1 MPASFV
7 NRLTS
12 LLGPAGVLGSAAD
25 MAPYLTDW
33 RGNYTGKAICIA
45 RPSTAEETAAV
56 VKLAREHG
64 HPIVPQGGNTGMVGG
79 SVPDTRGN
87 AIVLSTQRLNRI
99 RAIDITGNTL
109 TAESGCILA
118 HIQQAATEQDR
129 FFPLSLAAEGSC
141 TIGGNIS
148 TNAGGTQVVRYG
160 NTRDQVLG
168 LEVVMPS
175 GEIWNGLRGLR
186 KDNTGYDLKHLFI
199 GAEGTLGVIT
209 AAVLKLAPLPR
220 TRVTALVAVGSPEA
234 TLELFAHIRGAFG
247 DRVEGFEYFSRL
259 CLDFVL
265 RHIPG
270 TREPFA
276 EPQPWHVLIEL
287 ADTLQNAPLLEQLEE
302 ALAPLLES
310 GLARDAVIASSETQ
324 AAELWRLR
332 EEIAEAQ
339 KREGK
344 SIKHDIS
351 VPIARLPEFIGKA
364 DAALMRHFPG
374 IRIVNFGHIGDG
386 NLHYNCSMPAGEDNT
401 RIFARAADVNHVVY
415 DLVTQVG
422 GSISAEHGLG
432 MLKREENANRKSPVE
447 LAAMRAIKQAL
458 DPGNLMNPGKVL

>member
-1 MPASFV
+1 MSANLV
-7 NRLTS
+7 DRLT
-12 LLGPAGVLGSAAD
+12 AVLGSAGVLTAD
-25 MAPYLTDW
+25 ADTAPYLTDW
-33 RGNYTGKAICIA
+33 RGNYTGKALCVV
-45 RPSTAEETAAV
+45 RPSTTDEVAAV
-56 VKLAREHG
+56 VRLAKENKC
-64 HPIVPQGGNTGMVGG
+64 PIVPQGGNTGMVGG
-79 SVPDTRGN
+79 GVPDARGN

-99 RAIDITGNTL
+99 RALDPAGNTL
-109 TAESGCILA
+109 TAEAGCVLA
-118 HIQQAATEQDR
+118 NIQQAAEERDR
-129 FFPLSLAAEGSC
+129 LFPLSLAAEGSC

-160 NTRDQVLG
+160 NTREQVLG
-168 LEVVMPS
+168 LEVVLPN
-175 GEIWNGLRGLR
+175 GEIWHGLRGLR

-220 TRVTALVAVGSPEA
+220 TRITALIAVASPEA
-234 TLELFAHIRGAFG
+234 TLQLFEQVRGAFG
-247 DRVEGFEYFSRL
+247 DRVEGFEYFSRI
-259 CLDFVL
+259 CLEFVL

-276 EPQPWHVLIEL
+276 EPQAWHVLIEL
-287 ADTLQNAPLLEQLEE
+287 ADTLNDAPLLEQLETV
-302 ALAPLLES
+302 LAPLLES
-310 GLARDAVIASSETQ
+310 GLARDAVIASSASQ

-351 VPIARLPEFIGKA
+351 VPIARLPEFIGRA
-364 DAALMRHFPG
+364 DAALAQQFPG

-386 NLHYNCSMPAGEDNT
+386 NLHYNCSMPAGEDNA
-401 RIFARAADVNHVVY
+401 RIFARAGEVNRVVY
-415 DLVTQVG
+415 DLVSAVG

-432 MLKREENANRKSPVE
+432 MLKRDENARRKSPVE
-447 LAAMRAIKQAL
+447 LEAMRAIKRAL
-458 DPGNLMNPGKVL
+458 DPDNLMNPGKVL

>member
-1 MPASFV
+1 MSA
-7 NRLTS
+7 NLIDRLTA
-12 LLGPAGVLGSAAD
+12 LLGPAGLLVSGAD
-25 MAPYLTDW
+25 TAPYLTDW
-33 RGNYTGKAICIA
+33 RGNYTGKAFCVA
-45 RPSTAEETAAV
+45 RPASADETAAIV
-56 VKLAREHG
+56 TLARELK

-79 SVPDTRGN
+79 GVPDASGN

-99 RAIDITGNTL
+99 RTIDTTGNTL
-109 TAESGCILA
+109 VAEAGCILA
-118 HIQQAATEQDR
+118 NVQQAAEAANR

-160 NTRDQVLG
+160 NTREQVLG
-168 LEVVMPS
+168 LEVVLPN

-220 TRVTALVAVGSPEA
+220 SRVTALVAVSSPEA
-234 TLELFAHIRGAFG
+234 TLRLFENVRAAFG
-247 DRVEGFEYFSRL
+247 DRVEGFEYFSRV

-270 TREPFA
+270 SREPFA
-276 EPQPWHVLIEL
+276 DAHPWHALIEL
-287 ADTLQNAPLLEQLEE
+287 ADTLENAPLLDQLEQV
-302 ALAPLLES
+302 LGPMLDS
-310 GLARDAVIASSETQ
+310 GLARDAVIASSAAQ
-324 AAELWRLR
+324 AAEIWRLR

-351 VPIARLPEFIGKA
+351 VPIARLANFIERA
-364 DAALMRHFPG
+364 DAALKQHFPG

-386 NLHYNCSMPAGEDNT
+386 NLHYNCSMPEGEDNT
-401 RIFARAADVNHVVY
+401 RIFARAAEVNRVVY
-415 DLVTQVG
+415 DIVSDVG

-432 MLKREENANRKSPVE
+432 MLKRDENARRKSPVE
-447 LAAMRAIKQAL
+447 LDAMRAIKRAL
-458 DPGNLMNPGKVL
+458 DPDDFMNPGKVL

>member
-1 MPASFV
+1 MAASFV
-7 NRLTS
+7 DRLRS
-12 LLGPAGVLGSAAD
+12 ALGPAGVLDADAD
-25 MAPYLTDW
+25 MAPFLTDW
-33 RGNYTGKAICIA
+33 RRNFTGKAVCVA
-45 RPSTAEETAAV
+45 RPATAQEVAAT

-64 HPIVPQGGNTGMVGG
+64 RVIVPQGGNTGMVGG
-79 SVPDTRGN
+79 GVPDARGN
-87 AIVLSTQRLNRI
+87 AVVVSTQRLNRI
-99 RAIDITGNTL
+99 RAVDTTGNTL
-109 TAESGCILA
+109 TAEAGCILA
-118 HIQQAATEQDR
+118 HVQQAAEDAGR

-168 LEVVMPS
+168 LEAVLAS

-199 GAEGTLGVIT
+199 GAEGTLGIVT

-220 TRVTALVAVGSPEA
+220 TRVTALVAVGSPEE
-234 TLELFAHIRGAFG
+234 TLDLFARVRAAFG

-276 EPQPWHVLIEL
+276 ARQAWHVLIEL
-287 ADTLQNAPLLEQLEE
+287 ADTLDNAPLQSQLEDV
-302 ALAPLLES
+302 LAPLLES
-310 GLARDAVIASSETQ
+310 GLARDAVIASSAAQ
-324 AAELWRLR
+324 SAELWRLR
-332 EEIAEAQ
+332 EEMAEAQ

-344 SIKHDIS
+344 GIKHDIS
-351 VPIARLPEFIGKA
+351 VPIARLPEFIAEA
-364 DAALMRHFPG
+364 DAALTRAFPG

-386 NLHYNCSMPAGEDNT
+386 NLHYNCAMPPGEAGASLL
-401 RIFARAADVNHVVY
+401 ARGAEVNRVVY
-415 DLVTQVG
+415 DLLDRMG

-432 MLKREENANRKSPVE
+432 MLKRAENLERKSAVE
-447 LAAMRAIKQAL
+447 LAAMRAVKQAL
-458 DPGNLMNPGKVL
+458 DPENIMNPGKVL